1 MFLQYQ
7 AIVCIIRWSERKNR
21 INLLSLL
28 ITHLSRRMSRL
39 LKLTS
44 HFNICIISSQQ
55 QSRYIFWRS
64 LSGLGNHLQISFA
77 VWRFEVS
84 IREDLRPNLHSFYE
98 KTANFTENE
107 LWIKF
112 FKNYKDLNLMYIT
125 SYLWM
130 HKTFHSW
137 FFLNLFA

>member
-1 MFLQYQ
+1 MEYQ
-7 AIVCIIRWSERKNR
+7 AIVCIISWSKSKNR
-21 INLLSLL
+21 INLFSMLL
-28 ITHLSRRMSRL
+28 TRLSRRM
-39 LKLTS
+39 S

-77 VWRFEVS
+77 VSRFEVS

-137 FFLNLFA
+137 FSLNLFA